1 MFNIF
6 IILKINTYMVTRKN
20 NSKNRGKVRITSG
33 EWKNRNLEVP
43 DIDGL
48 RPTSERVRETLFNW
62 LMPSIHKSVCLDL
75 FAGSGSLGFEALSRG
90 AKHCTFVEKSKLAF
104 SQIKT
109 TRTSL
114 NAVNSEVHNCDAID
128 FLSSVHNHNFN
139 LVFLDPPFS
148 DDYLISSIESIHEYQ
163 LVSRGGYIYIE
174 FNKNNDLF
182 DLPDNWSV
190 IRKKIYGNVCFI
202 LIEVV

>member
-1 MFNIF
+1 
-6 IILKINTYMVTRKN
+6 MVTRRN

-163 LVSRGGYIYIE
+163 LVSSGGYNYIE
-174 FNKNNDLF
+174 INKNNDLS

>member
-1 MFNIF
+1 
-6 IILKINTYMVTRKN
+6 MVTRRN

-104 SQIKT
+104 RQIKT

-114 NAVNSEVHNCDAID
+114 NAMNSEAHNCDAID

-202 LIEVV
+202 LIEIV

>member
-1 MFNIF
+1 
-6 IILKINTYMVTRKN
+6 MVTRRN

-114 NAVNSEVHNCDAID
+114 NAVNSVVHNCDAID

>member
-1 MFNIF
+1 
-6 IILKINTYMVTRKN
+6 MVARKN

>member
-1 MFNIF
+1 
-6 IILKINTYMVTRKN
+6 MVARKN

-48 RPTSERVRETLFNW
+48 RPTSERIRETLFNW
-62 LMPSIHKSVCLDL
+62 LMSSIHNSVCLDL

-90 AKHCTFVEKSKLAF
+90 ARHCTFVEKSKLAF
-104 SQIKT
+104 RQIKT
-109 TRTSL
+109 TRTIL
-114 NAVNSEVHNCDAID
+114 NAMNSEAHNCDAID

-148 DDYLISSIESIHEYQ
+148 NNYLISSIESIHEYQ
-163 LVSRGGYIYIE
+163 LVSSGGYIYIE
-174 FNKNNDLF
+174 FNKNNDLS

>member
-1 MFNIF
+1 
-6 IILKINTYMVTRKN
+6 MVTRKN

>member
-1 MFNIF
+1 
-6 IILKINTYMVTRKN
+6 MVTRRN

-104 SQIKT
+104 CQIKT

-114 NAVNSEVHNCDAID
+114 NALNSELHNCDAID

>member
-1 MFNIF
+1 
-6 IILKINTYMVTRKN
+6 MVTRKN

-114 NAVNSEVHNCDAID
+114 NALNSEVHNCDAID

-174 FNKNNDLF
+174 FNKNNDLS

>member
-1 MFNIF
+1 
-6 IILKINTYMVTRKN
+6 MVTRRN

-90 AKHCTFVEKSKLAF
+90 ARHCTFVEKSKLAF
-104 SQIKT
+104 RQIKT
-109 TRTSL
+109 TRTIL
-114 NAVNSEVHNCDAID
+114 NAMNSEAHNCDAID

-182 DLPDNWSV
+182 DLPYNWSV

>member
-1 MFNIF
+1 
-6 IILKINTYMVTRKN
+6 MVTRRN

-90 AKHCTFVEKSKLAF
+90 ARHCTFVEKSKLAF

-109 TRTSL
+109 TRTIL
-114 NAVNSEVHNCDAID
+114 NAMNSEAHNCDAID

>member
-1 MFNIF
+1 
-6 IILKINTYMVTRKN
+6 MVTGRN
-20 NSKNRGKVRITSG
+20 NLKNRGKVRITSG
-33 EWKNRNLEVP
+33 EWKNRNLQVP

-62 LMPSIHKSVCLDL
+62 LMPSIQESVCLDL

-90 AKHCTFVEKSKLAF
+90 AIHCTFVEKSKLAF
-104 SQIKT
+104 RQIRT

-114 NAVNSEVHNCDAID
+114 SAFNSEVYNCDAID
-128 FLSSVHNHNFN
+128 FLSSARIHNFN

-148 DDYLISSIESIHEYQ
+148 DDYLISSIESIDEYQ

-174 FNKNNDLF
+174 FNKNNDSF
-182 DLPDNWSV
+182 NLPENWSV
-190 IRKKIYGNVCFI
+190 IRKKIYGNVCFN
-202 LIEVV
+202 LIEIV

>member
-1 MFNIF
+1 
-6 IILKINTYMVTRKN
+6 MVTRRN

-90 AKHCTFVEKSKLAF
+90 ARHCTFVEKSKLAF
-104 SQIKT
+104 RQIKT
-109 TRTSL
+109 TRTIL
-114 NAVNSEVHNCDAID
+114 NAMNSEAHNCDAID

-163 LVSRGGYIYIE
+163 LVSSGGYIYIE

>member
-1 MFNIF
+1 
-6 IILKINTYMVTRKN
+6 MVTRRN

-128 FLSSVHNHNFN
+128 FLSSDHNHNFN

-190 IRKKIYGNVCFI
+190 IRKKIYGNVCFN
-202 LIEVV
+202 LIEIV

>member
-1 MFNIF
+1 
-6 IILKINTYMVTRKN
+6 MVTRRN

-109 TRTSL
+109 TRISL

>member
-1 MFNIF
+1 
-6 IILKINTYMVTRKN
+6 MVTRRN

-90 AKHCTFVEKSKLAF
+90 ARHCTFVEKSKLAF
-104 SQIKT
+104 RQIKT
-109 TRTSL
+109 TRTIL
-114 NAVNSEVHNCDAID
+114 NAMNSEAHNCDAID

-148 DDYLISSIESIHEYQ
+148 DDYLISSIESIHKYQ

>member
-1 MFNIF
+1 
-6 IILKINTYMVTRKN
+6 MVTRKN

-109 TRTSL
+109 TRISL

-174 FNKNNDLF
+174 FNKNNDLS

>member
-1 MFNIF
+1 
-6 IILKINTYMVTRKN
+6 MVARKN

-33 EWKNRNLEVP
+33 EWKNRNLEIP

-163 LVSRGGYIYIE
+163 LVSSGGYIYIE
-174 FNKNNDLF
+174 FNKNNDLS

>member
-1 MFNIF
+1 
-6 IILKINTYMVTRKN
+6 MVSRKN

-163 LVSRGGYIYIE
+163 LVSSGGYIYIE
-174 FNKNNDLF
+174 FNKNNDLS

>member
-1 MFNIF
+1 
-6 IILKINTYMVTRKN
+6 MVTRKN

-163 LVSRGGYIYIE
+163 LVSSGGYIYIE
-174 FNKNNDLF
+174 FNKNNDLS

-190 IRKKIYGNVCFI
+190 IRKKIYGNVCFM

>member
-1 MFNIF
+1 
-6 IILKINTYMVTRKN
+6 MVTRKN

-104 SQIKT
+104 RQIKT
-109 TRTSL
+109 TRTIL
-114 NAVNSEVHNCDAID
+114 NAMNSEAHNCDAID

-163 LVSRGGYIYIE
+163 LVSSGGYIYIE
-174 FNKNNDLF
+174 FNKNNDLS

>member
-1 MFNIF
+1 
-6 IILKINTYMVTRKN
+6 MVTRRN

-90 AKHCTFVEKSKLAF
+90 AKHCTFVENSKLAF

>member
-1 MFNIF
+1 
-6 IILKINTYMVTRKN
+6 MVTRKN

-90 AKHCTFVEKSKLAF
+90 AKHCTFIEKSKLAF

-148 DDYLISSIESIHEYQ
+148 DDYLISSIESIHKYQ

-174 FNKNNDLF
+174 FNKNNDLS

>member
-1 MFNIF
+1 
-6 IILKINTYMVTRKN
+6 MVTRRN
-20 NSKNRGKVRITSG
+20 NSKNRRKVRITSG

-90 AKHCTFVEKSKLAF
+90 ARHCTFVEKSKLAF

>member
-1 MFNIF
+1 
-6 IILKINTYMVTRKN
+6 MVARKN

-62 LMPSIHKSVCLDL
+62 LMPSIHKSICLDL

-104 SQIKT
+104 CQIKT

-114 NAVNSEVHNCDAID
+114 NALNSELHNCDAID

-182 DLPDNWSV
+182 NLPDNWSV

>member
-1 MFNIF
+1 
-6 IILKINTYMVTRKN
+6 MVARKN

-128 FLSSVHNHNFN
+128 FLSSGHNHNFN
-139 LVFLDPPFS
+139 LIFLDPPFS
-148 DDYLISSIESIHEYQ
+148 DDYLISSIELIHEYQ
-163 LVSRGGYIYIE
+163 LVSSGGYIYIE
-174 FNKNNDLF
+174 FNKNNDLS
-182 DLPDNWSV
+182 DLPDNWFV
-190 IRKKIYGNVCFI
+190 IRKKIYGNVYFI

>member
-1 MFNIF
+1 
-6 IILKINTYMVTRKN
+6 MVTRKN

-114 NAVNSEVHNCDAID
+114 NALNSEVHNCDAID

>member
-1 MFNIF
+1 
-6 IILKINTYMVTRKN
+6 MVTRRN

-90 AKHCTFVEKSKLAF
+90 ARHCTFVEKSKLAF

>member
-1 MFNIF
+1 
-6 IILKINTYMVTRKN
+6 MVTRRN

-174 FNKNNDLF
+174 FNKNNDLS

>member
-1 MFNIF
+1 
-6 IILKINTYMVTRKN
+6 MVTRRN

-163 LVSRGGYIYIE
+163 LVSSGGYIYIE
-174 FNKNNDLF
+174 FNKNNDLS

>member
-1 MFNIF
+1 
-6 IILKINTYMVTRKN
+6 MVTRKN

-174 FNKNNDLF
+174 FNKDNDLS

>member
-1 MFNIF
+1 
-6 IILKINTYMVTRKN
+6 MVTRRN

-90 AKHCTFVEKSKLAF
+90 ARHCTFVEKSKLAF
-104 SQIKT
+104 RQIKT
-109 TRTSL
+109 TRTIL
-114 NAVNSEVHNCDAID
+114 NAMNSEIHNCDAID

-182 DLPDNWSV
+182 NLPDNWSV

>member
-1 MFNIF
+1 
-6 IILKINTYMVTRKN
+6 MVTRRN

-90 AKHCTFVEKSKLAF
+90 ARHCTFVEKSKLAF
-104 SQIKT
+104 RQIKT
-109 TRTSL
+109 TRTIL
-114 NAVNSEVHNCDAID
+114 NAMNSDAHNCDAID

-174 FNKNNDLF
+174 FNKNNDLS

>member
-1 MFNIF
+1 
-6 IILKINTYMVTRKN
+6 MVTRRN

-114 NAVNSEVHNCDAID
+114 NALNSEVHNCDAID

>member
-1 MFNIF
+1 MISR
-6 IILKINTYMVTRKN
+6 TN
-20 NSKNRGKVRITSG
+20 NLKNRGKVRITSG

-90 AKHCTFVEKSKLAF
+90 ARHCTFVEKSKLAF
-104 SQIKT
+104 RQIKT
-109 TRTSL
+109 TRTIL
-114 NAVNSEVHNCDAID
+114 NAMNSEAHNCDAID